1 MAGMIVSAASSVA
14 YPAAKPEN
22 PPQAVDRLKAI
33 ADGYVEVVEG
43 WSCTRE
49 DVIRLSTLAVDLVG
63 LIDAAPQLCLGMG
76 SHLPLGSPSMRHAF
90 FAAIVGIQIGRGI
103 GVDASHQ
110 VAVAKGA
117 MIMNLASF
125 ELQDD
130 LALPLASP
138 SPAQRITLSR
148 HPQLTADLLLDS
160 PGADLR
166 WIAAVEQHHES
177 LDGSGYPNALHG
189 NEICLEAR
197 ILKLADVWCA
207 LVAPRRHRDPKT
219 PRESIHWLLSRS
231 RQCVDPLLFDALR
244 RLSGHYP
251 PGTLVRLANRETA
264 IVVDPPRGTAAPRQ
278 VVSFLGGHR
287 MLYRDPVRRDTGR
300 SMYAIRGYASLP
312 PIEIK
317 PAYWNRIWEMSG
329 ATR

>member
-1 MAGMIVSAASSVA
+1 MIAGAAHSVA
-14 YPAAKPEN
+14 SPAAKPAASL
-22 PPQAVDRLKAI
+22 QACDRLKAI
-33 ADGYVEVVEG
+33 ADDYVDVVDN

-49 DVIRLSTLAVDLVG
+49 DVIRLSSLATDLVG

-76 SHLPLGSPSMRHAF
+76 PHLPLGSPSLRHAF
-90 FAAIVGIQIGRGI
+90 FAAIVGIQMGRGI
-103 GVDASHQ
+103 GVDATHQ
-110 VAVAKGA
+110 LAVAKGA
-117 MIMNLASF
+117 MLMNLASF

-166 WIAAVEQHHES
+166 WIEAVEQHHES

-189 NEICLEAR
+189 DEICLEAR

-207 LVAPRRHRDPKT
+207 LVAPRRHRDPKS
-219 PRESIHWLLSRS
+219 PRESMHWLLSRS
-231 RQCVDPLLFDALR
+231 RQCLDPELLDTLR

-264 IVVDPPRGTAAPRQ
+264 IVIDPPRGAAAPRQ
-278 VVSFLGGHR
+278 VISFLGGQR

-300 SMYAIRGYASLP
+300 SMYAIRGYAALP

-317 PAYWNRIWEMSG
+317 PDYWNRIWAMSG